1 MYDIREKSIL
11 ELHEAL
17 EKGETTSVELVKAYL
32 ARIAKYDSGNLNSV
46 LEINPDALFIAEK
59 CDLMRK
65 EGLAEGVMFGI
76 PVMVKDNIDSCDKM
90 HTTAGSLALM
100 NNVPLSDSGVVE
112 KLRSSGAIL
121 MGKTNMTEYA
131 NFMTEKMP
139 SGYSSR
145 GGQVI
150 NPYHSVLT
158 PSGSSSGSGVATAA
172 SFAAACVGTET
183 NGSIISPSK
192 NNCIVGIKPTV
203 GLVSRR
209 GIIPISHTQDTAG
222 PMARSV
228 EDAAILLTAIAGMD
242 ENEETTL
249 TIPDSVIGID
259 YLDFTKKD
267 VKGMRIGYVVDAKL
281 SEYEQASM
289 DLALETLKNCGA
301 ELVPVELNY
310 SGKHSRAVMCHEFKA
325 GINAYLMG
333 TSCDMKNLTDIRNY
347 NLAHSKACLKHNQTL
362 LDQCD
367 ALSGRLTEREYLEG
381 LLDNLERSRGT
392 IDRVCKEYNVEL
404 FIQAHYNSIHAVS
417 GYPCITVPT
426 ELPAKTTGRSIFFI
440 GPKWSEGAL
449 ITAAHAFEQASQKR
463 IAPELFAFEP
473 ATLDD
478 VNEILALYISK
489 KGTPFCSW
497 NEYYPTMVDIEA
509 DIAENNLFVYKNENG
524 DIIGAVSLEN
534 AKSAENPNLAWST
547 MGKSIAFSRLC
558 VANEYTGRGL
568 GMDILGFA
576 YTVVKERGYSYG
588 RILASKDNDISMHMY
603 TKKRYRATGECEM
616 YGVDFIGFEVDLYN
630 L

>member
-1 MYDIREKSIL
+1 MYDVREKSIL

-32 ARIAKYDSGNLNSV
+32 SRIATYDSENLNSV

-59 CDLMRK
+59 CDVMRK

-100 NNVPLSDSGVVE
+100 NNVPLSDSGVVAN
-112 KLRSSGAIL
+112 LRAAGAIL

-203 GLVSRR
+203 GLVSRK

-228 EDAAILLTAIAGMD
+228 EDAAILLSAIAGID
-242 ENEETTL
+242 ENDETTL
-249 TIPDSVIGID
+249 TIPEDIIGID
-259 YLDFTKKD
+259 YLDYTKKS
-267 VKGMRIGYVVDAKL
+267 VSGMRIGYVVDAKL

-289 DLALETLKNCGA
+289 DLAVETLKNCGA
-301 ELVPVELNY
+301 ELIPIELNY

-325 GINAYLMG
+325 GINAYLMN

-347 NLAHSKACLKHNQTL
+347 NLAHSKECLKHNQTL
-362 LDQCD
+362 LDECD
-367 ALSGRLTEREYLEG
+367 ALSGRLTEKEYLVG
-381 LLDNLERSRGT
+381 LLNNLENSQGT
-392 IDRVCKEYNVEL
+392 IDRV
-404 FIQAHYNSIHAVS
+404 
-417 GYPCITVPT
+417 
-426 ELPAKTTGRSIFFI
+426 
-440 GPKWSEGAL
+440 
-449 ITAAHAFEQASQKR
+449 
-463 IAPELFAFEP
+463 
-473 ATLDD
+473 
-478 VNEILALYISK
+478 
-489 KGTPFCSW
+489 
-497 NEYYPTMVDIEA
+497 
-509 DIAENNLFVYKNENG
+509 
-524 DIIGAVSLEN
+524 
-534 AKSAENPNLAWST
+534 
-547 MGKSIAFSRLC
+547 
-558 VANEYTGRGL
+558 
-568 GMDILGFA
+568 
-576 YTVVKERGYSYG
+576 
-588 RILASKDNDISMHMY
+588 
-603 TKKRYRATGECEM
+603 
-616 YGVDFIGFEVDLYN
+616 
-630 L
+630 